1 MGTGTLLQGRADP
14 VMDQALHALVTSPKS
29 TAVAREH
36 WKYTRVEKITALLDG
51 LENAPP
57 ATLNGLEQSG
67 LTVAFDVQ
75 PDDHELAFLRTRS
88 TYCPATAKALLTA
101 RSIDRVL
108 IEKDLRE
115 PLLVLQTD
123 ARRPLMISIGQGVSA
138 RIHDLSTSDSGWLIV
153 EQQADS
159 NLDFTRL
166 HTPADAPR
174 WHQLQFVLKRN
185 AALSLQHYCTG
196 TTLSRLDVFV
206 GLMGSGSSAD
216 VHSCWMADDK
226 DHLDQQWHIEHHAP
240 HTRSAQMQHGIA
252 DGKAVTTY
260 RGRIFIGVDCPD
272 VDASLINR
280 NLSLSASAVCN
291 TKPELEINTD
301 DVRCSHG
308 ATVGQLPEES
318 MFYFQSRG
326 VDRDTAR
333 QMLAAG
339 FINQCLRGDLAD
351 VARLRMLG
359 IAHE

>member
-1 MGTGTLLQGRADP
+1 MGTGTLLQGRADL
-14 VMDQALHALVTSPKS
+14 VMDQTLHALVTSPKS
-29 TAVAREH
+29 TALAREH
-36 WKYTRVEKITALLDG
+36 WKYTRVDKITALLDG
-51 LENAPP
+51 RENAPAP
-57 ATLNGLEQSG
+57 TLSGLEQSG
-67 LTVAFDVQ
+67 ISVSFDVQ
-75 PDDHELAFLRTRS
+75 PNDHELALLRTRS

-108 IEKDLRE
+108 IENDLKK

-123 ARRPLMISIGQGVSA
+123 AQRPLLISIGPATSA
-138 RIHDLSTSDSGWLIV
+138 RIHDLSTSDTGWLIV
-153 EQQADS
+153 EQQAGS

-166 HTPADAPR
+166 HTPADSSR
-174 WHQLQFVLKRN
+174 WHQLQFVLNRN

-196 TTLSRLDVFV
+196 TSISRLDVFI

-216 VHSCWMADDK
+216 VHSCWMAHDK
-226 DHLDQQWHIEHHAP
+226 DHLDQQWHIEHHAA
-240 HTRSAQMQHGIA
+240 HTRSTQVQHGIA

-272 VDASLINR
+272 VDAALINR
-280 NLSLSASAVCN
+280 NLALSSAAVCN

-308 ATVGQLPEES
+308 ATVGQLSEES
-318 MFYFQSRG
+318 VFYFQSRG
-326 VDRDTAR
+326 MDRDTAR

-359 IAHE
+359 ITHE

>member
-1 MGTGTLLQGRADP
+1 MGTGTWLQGRVDP
-14 VMDQALHALVTSPKS
+14 AMGQDLQTLVTSPTS
-29 TAVAREH
+29 TALAREH
-36 WKYTRVEKITALLDG
+36 WKYTRIDKITALLDG
-51 LENAPP
+51 LGDAQP
-57 ATLNGLEQSG
+57 AGLNGLGQPG

-75 PDDHELAFLRTRS
+75 PDDRELALLSTRS

-101 RSIDRVL
+101 RSIDRVV
-108 IEKDLRE
+108 IEEDLQE
-115 PLLVLQTD
+115 PLVVLRTD
-123 ARRPLMISIGQGVSA
+123 ARRPLMISITQGISA

-159 NLDFTRL
+159 KLDFTRL
-166 HTPADAPR
+166 HTPTEAAR
-174 WHQLQFVLKRN
+174 WHQLQFVLNRN

-196 TTLSRLDVFV
+196 TSLSRLDVFI

-216 VHSCWMADDK
+216 VHSCWMADEK
-226 DHLDQQWHIEHHAP
+226 DHLDQQWHVEHHAP
-240 HTRSAQMQHGIA
+240 HTRSAQVQHGIA

-280 NLSLSASAVCN
+280 NLSLSSSAVCN

-318 MFYFQSRG
+318 VFYFQSRG
-326 VDRDTAR
+326 VDRETAR

-359 IAHE
+359 IANE

>member
-1 MGTGTLLQGRADP
+1 MGTGTLLQGRVDP

-29 TAVAREH
+29 TALAREH
-36 WKYTRVEKITALLDG
+36 WKYTRIDKITALLEG

-57 ATLNGLEQSG
+57 ATLKGFEQRG
-67 LTVAFDVQ
+67 MTVAFGVQ
-75 PDDHELAFLRTRS
+75 PDDHELALLRTRS
-88 TYCPATAKALLTA
+88 TYCPVTAKALLA
-101 RSIDRVL
+101 ASSIDRVL
-108 IEKDLRE
+108 IENDPHE

-123 ARRPLMISIGQGVSA
+123 ARRPLLISIEPGVSA

-159 NLDFTRL
+159 KLDFTRL
-166 HTPADAPR
+166 HTPADAAR
-174 WHQLQFVLKRN
+174 WHQLQFVLNRN

-196 TTLSRLDVFV
+196 TSLSRLDVFV
-206 GLMGSGSSAD
+206 ALMGAGSSAD
-216 VHSCWMADDK
+216 VHSCWMADER

-240 HTRSAQMQHGIA
+240 HTRSAQVQHGIA

-272 VDASLINR
+272 VDAALINR
-280 NLSLSASAVCN
+280 NLSLSSTAVCN